1 MMTGGNL
8 ELAHSVLDWWSLAGV
23 DCDFTD
29 HPADLR
35 VPPKPITITPAST
48 RPVELRSAPEP
59 VAVSVQSAPVQSIP
73 AQSARARLEL
83 PETLAELRAWLASSP
98 DVPGAGPSSNRVA
111 ASGPDSADLFVLTAA
126 PDAVDLID
134 GHVLGGA
141 PGALFDRMLNAI
153 DLKRE
158 KVAIASMAVS
168 PLAGTR
174 LAPEDIAALADIA
187 RHHIALV
194 RPKVVLILGDKASR
208 ALLATDVVNARG
220 KLLEIKVKGAI
231 IPSIATFHPRTL
243 DRNQRFKRS
252 AWESLLQVQKELTR
266 S

>member
-1 MMTGGNL
+1 MMAGGNL
-8 ELAHSVLDWWSLAGV
+8 ELAHSVLDWWLLAGV
-23 DCDFTD
+23 DCDFAD
-29 HPADLR
+29 DPANLLVAPKPAAVAAEI
-35 VPPKPITITPAST
+35 VPPVDVRT
-48 RPVELRSAPEP
+48 VPEP
-59 VAVSVQSAPVQSIP
+59 VAAPTQSPPPQSP
-73 AQSARARLEL
+73 LVRLVL
-83 PETLAELRAWLASSP
+83 PDTLAELRGWLASSP
-98 DVPGAGPSSNRVA
+98 NVPGAGPPTNRVA
-111 ASGPDSADLFVLTAA
+111 ASGPDNADLFVLTAA

-141 PGALFDRMLNAI
+141 PGALFDRMLGAI

-174 LAPEDIAALADIA
+174 LAPEEIAALADIA

-194 RPKVVLILGDKASR
+194 KPKVVLILGDKASR

-220 KLLEIKVKGAI
+220 KLLEIKVKGAL
-231 IPSIATFHPRTL
+231 IPSVATFHPRTL
-243 DRNQRFKRS
+243 DRNQRFKRA

>member
-1 MMTGGNL
+1 MAGGNL

-23 DCDFTD
+23 DCDFSD
-29 HPADLR
+29 DPGNLLVA
-35 VPPKPITITPAST
+35 PKPTLVAPAMPQPAEQRPAPQAVAEALQTPS
-48 RPVELRSAPEP
+48 RHPV
-59 VAVSVQSAPVQSIP
+59 
-73 AQSARARLEL
+73 L
-83 PETLAELRAWLASSP
+83 PDTLAELRAWLASSP
-98 DVPGAGPSSNRVA
+98 DVPGAGPPSNRVA
-111 ASGPDSADLFVLTAA
+111 ASGPDNADLFVLTAA

-158 KVAIASMAVS
+158 DVAIASMAVS

-174 LAPEDIAALADIA
+174 LAPEEISALADIA

-194 RPKVVLILGDKASR
+194 RPKVVLVLGDKASR

-231 IPSIATFHPRTL
+231 ITSVATFHPRTL
-243 DRNQRFKRS
+243 DRNQRFKRA
-252 AWESLLQVQKELTR
+252 AWESLLQVQKEVTR